1 MNHNPIEIFDKYL
14 LHLQAKNQI
23 QRSKDSNGRYSASGA
38 GMCLRKHWF
47 SVNNT
52 PQDETAVKSLRVMNF
67 GTIFGAEVEKA
78 VHWFK
83 DQNISAETYTEE
95 HIVHPIHPI
104 SGHFDV
110 LFVDKSTKKGYLYDI
125 KTANSYKYKM
135 LFGRKP
141 DPNPATNYQFQL
153 GTYAWLLNDTK
164 KFCDEVVYMANAYF
178 NKDNG
183 NMQIMEAPLDFIDIA
198 QEYWQRL
205 FAYDGEKPALNDMT
219 PAYPWECRGYCPY
232 ISNCDSPTRVIKKST
247 IKTVIK
253 KEAISV

>member
-23 QRSKDSNGRYSASGA
+23 QRNKDSDGRYSASGA

-52 PQDETAVKSLRVMNF
+52 PQDEIAAKNLRVMNF
-67 GTIFGAEVEKA
+67 GTIFGAEIEKA

-83 DQNISAETYTEE
+83 DQNINAETYTEE

-110 LFVDKSTKKGYLYDI
+110 LFVNKSDRKGYLYDI

-135 LFGRKP
+135 LFGKKP

-153 GTYAWLLNDTK
+153 GT
-164 KFCDEVVYMANAYF
+164 
-178 NKDNG
+178 
-183 NMQIMEAPLDFIDIA
+183 
-198 QEYWQRL
+198 
-205 FAYDGEKPALNDMT
+205 
-219 PAYPWECRGYCPY
+219 
-232 ISNCDSPTRVIKKST
+232 
-247 IKTVIK
+247 
-253 KEAISV
+253 

>member
-14 LHLQAKNQI
+14 LHVNAKNQI
-23 QRSKDSNGRYSASGA
+23 KRNLDSKGRYSASGA

-47 SVNNT
+47 SVNKT
-52 PQDETAVKSLRVMNF
+52 LQDSIPAKSMRTMNL

-78 VHWFK
+78 MKWFQ
-83 DQNISAETYTEE
+83 DQTTEYKIYTEN

-110 LFVDKSTKKGYLYDI
+110 LFVDADKKGYLYDI

-141 DPNPATNYQFQL
+141 DPNPSTNYHFQL
-153 GTYAWLLNDTK
+153 GTYAWILNDTK
-164 KFCDEVVYMANAYF
+164 KLCDEIVYMGIPYL
-178 NKDNG
+178 NKDTG
-183 NMQIMEAPLDFIDIA
+183 MMKLQDTPLDFIDIA

-205 FAYDGEKPALNDMT
+205 FSYDGEKPALNDMT
-219 PAYPWECRGYCPY
+219 PAYPWECKGYCPY
-232 ISNCDSPTRVIKKST
+232 ITSCDSPTRVLPK
-247 IKTVIK
+247 IKTT
-253 KEAISV
+253 KETINV